1 MSVASAPTV
10 CRADYL
16 SVIYLP
22 PGNRTPREVAEANM
36 QLVVGTQASPMIKV
50 VPPTR
55 RVLPVAVEDR
65 VVFALPLERIGSE
78 NGAIEAQE
86 AHDPYLYGIGHTLR
100 CGFRLGQVP
109 PTAYL
114 QGLAPQIAQHLR
126 DHYPVRERERK
137 RDGLG
142 PTRLWQA
149 LAMIETRF
157 AQPLAVE
164 DIAAEVKL
172 SPFHFARMFRRSTGD
187 SPHAYITRRRI
198 DQAKVFL
205 ATTDKPI
212 GQIARDV
219 GYRTQAH
226 FTHVFHDV
234 EGVTPRQFRMQRQGR
249 ASSPPPHDRDGCP
262 LAN

>member
-1 MSVASAPTV
+1 MSVALAPTV
-10 CRADYL
+10 VRADYL

-22 PGNRTPREVAEANM
+22 PGNRTPRDIAEANM
-36 QLVVGTQASPMIKV
+36 QLIVGTQATPTIKV

-55 RVLPVAVEDR
+55 RALPVAVEDR
-65 VVFALPLERIGSE
+65 VVFALPPERICGE
-78 NGAIEAQE
+78 KRAIEAQE
-86 AHDPYLYGIGHTLR
+86 ALDPYLFGIGHALR
-100 CGFRLGQVP
+100 CGFRVGQVP

-114 QGLAPQIAQHLR
+114 QGLVPQIAQHLR
-126 DHYPVRERERK
+126 DHYPVRERLRPRE
-137 RDGLG
+137 GLG

-157 AQPLAVE
+157 SEPLAVE
-164 DIAAEVKL
+164 DIAKEVKL

-198 DQAKVFL
+198 DQAKVLL
-205 ATTDKPI
+205 ATTDEPI
-212 GQIARDV
+212 GKIARAV

-234 EGVTPRQFRMQRQGR
+234 EGTTPRQFRQQRQSKAKLER
-249 ASSPPPHDRDGCP
+249 PRPQLDAR
-262 LAN
+262 

>member
-1 MSVASAPTV
+1 MTVASAPTV
-10 CRADYL
+10 VRADYL

-22 PGNRTPREVAEANM
+22 PGNRTPRDVAEANM
-36 QLVVGTQASPMIKV
+36 QLIVGTQATPMIKV

-65 VVFALPLERIGSE
+65 VVFALPPERISGE
-78 NGAIEAQE
+78 NGSIEAQE
-86 AHDPYLYGIGHTLR
+86 ALDPYLYGIGHTLR
-100 CGFRLGQVP
+100 CGFRTGQVP
-109 PTAYL
+109 PQAYL
-114 QGLAPQIAQHLR
+114 QSLAPQIAQHLR
-126 DHYPVRERERK
+126 DHYPVRERQRQ

-157 AQPLAVE
+157 SEPLAVE
-164 DIAAEVKL
+164 DIAKEVKL

-205 ATTDKPI
+205 ATTDEPI
-212 GQIARDV
+212 GKIARLV

-234 EGVTPRQFRMQRQGR
+234 EGMTPRQFRLTRQGKSKSVR
-249 ASSPPPHDRDGCP
+249 PFLEQADAR
-262 LAN
+262 